1 MLQKALVE
9 APNVDKQAAASRASV
24 ETPRGRWGARR
35 PFPARAGNESLW
47 RLAHF
52 FVRYVRGLDVE
63 KKLLLLHE
71 DKTAQ
76 G

>member
-1 MLQKALVE
+1 MLHKVFVE
-9 APNVDKQAAASRASV
+9 APNVDQRAVASRARV
-24 ETPRGRWGARR
+24 ATPRRLRGTR
-35 PFPARAGNESLW
+35 PPVPRKAGNESLW

-52 FVRYVRGLDVE
+52 SVRYVQGLDVE

>member
-1 MLQKALVE
+1 MLQKALVK
-9 APNVDKQAAASRASV
+9 APNVGKRAAASRSRV
-24 ETPRGRWGARR
+24 ETPRRRRGTRR

>member
-1 MLQKALVE
+1 MLHKAFVE
-9 APNVDKQAAASRASV
+9 APNVDQRAAASRARDA
-24 ETPRGRWGARR
+24 TPRRLRGAR
-35 PFPARAGNESLW
+35 PPVPGKAGNESLW

-52 FVRYVRGLDVE
+52 SVRYVQGLDVE